1 MIKQYL
7 WLLSFLA
14 LVSNANAQTP
24 IADVLK
30 EIDPASGKPKRADQ
44 EYTIT
49 GIVAARITLP
59 DNRSVAFVL
68 KAGEPA
74 LQVIADPDAGKEL
87 LPRTE
92 VKLSGILSEG
102 PLGAGLK
109 LKAGSI
115 TIAATNQAFGA
126 SEVRGGAFF
135 KDPSSL
141 AGRYVQLTNV
151 TFAAGPL
158 PGTGTAT
165 VKTSDGNEVTLL
177 IGKHAFNQA
186 APDEAVNVFGIPL
199 QVRGQWHLVAARF
212 LLARAKS
219 VQAIAFKRTCLTCH
233 NPDTKLL
240 GPAYR
245 EVAARYKTDPNAVTA
260 LMRQMEMGGVGKW
273 GPVPMP
279 ALAAMVP
286 MEDRKALAE
295 WIMSYR
301 WDALLAD

>member
-1 MIKQYL
+1 MQ
-7 WLLSFLA
+7 A
-14 LVSNANAQTP
+14 ETP
-24 IADVLK
+24 IGDVLK
-30 EIDPASGKPKRADQ
+30 EIDPASGKPKREGQ

-59 DNRSVAFVL
+59 DHRSVAFVL

-74 LQVIADPDAGKEL
+74 LQIIAEGDSGKEL
-87 LPRTE
+87 IPRNE
-92 VKLSGILSEG
+92 VKLAGTLGEG
-102 PLGAGLK
+102 PIGAGLR
-109 LKAGSI
+109 LKQGSI
-115 TIAATNQAFGA
+115 SVLATNQAFGI
-126 SEVRGGAFF
+126 SEMRGGSFF
-135 KDPSSL
+135 KDASSL

-151 TFAAGPL
+151 TFASGPF
-158 PGTGTAT
+158 PSTGTAT
-165 VKTSDGNEVTLL
+165 VKTSDGLDVALL
-177 IGKHAFNQA
+177 IGKNAFNQA
-186 APDEAVNVFGIPL
+186 APDEPVNVFGIPV

-212 LLARAKS
+212 LLTRAKS

-240 GPAYR
+240 GPSYR
-245 EVAARYKTDPNAVTA
+245 EVAARYKNDPNAVTA

-286 MEDRKALAE
+286 TEDRKALAE

-301 WDALLAD
+301 WDAILAD